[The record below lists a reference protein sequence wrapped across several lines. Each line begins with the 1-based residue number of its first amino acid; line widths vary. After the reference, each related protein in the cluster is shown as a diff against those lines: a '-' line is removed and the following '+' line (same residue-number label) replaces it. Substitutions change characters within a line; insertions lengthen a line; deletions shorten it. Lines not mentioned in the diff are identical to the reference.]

1 MIFANFL
8 INNVSA
14 FHDKTSNRLL
24 LLLVV
29 GLISYTVS
37 QFFIS
42 IYSEAFQSEFILR
55 EYHKDMINKDK
66 YPLR

>member
-8 INNVSA
+8 VNNVST
-14 FHDKTSNRLL
+14 FHDTTSNRLL

-42 IYSEAFQSEFILR
+42 IYSESFESEFILR
-55 EYHKDMINKDK
+55 EFHKDMSNKDK
-66 YPLR
+66 YPIR